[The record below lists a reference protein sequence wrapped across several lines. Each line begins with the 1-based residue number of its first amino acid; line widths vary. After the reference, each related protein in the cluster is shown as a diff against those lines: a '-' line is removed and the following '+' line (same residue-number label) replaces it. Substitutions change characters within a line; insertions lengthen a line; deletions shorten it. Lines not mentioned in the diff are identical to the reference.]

1 MSDPYSWSQL
11 VAATNSR
18 ATFFELLHVPRG
30 SLAERAGNL
39 KRLHRVPGLLPG
51 LQTSQEDRNLLVSP
65 RLRRGCHPGGRFL
78 LWSGSVKDER
88 FAGRKVV
95 ELVIKI
101 GDGKAKGPGDMASD
115 VNRFLS
121 HIHRDQ

>member
-1 MSDPYSWSQL
+1 MRKGFLCGVY
-11 VAATNSR
+11 
-18 ATFFELLHVPRG
+18 
-30 SLAERAGNL
+30 
-39 KRLHRVPGLLPG
+39 
-51 LQTSQEDRNLLVSP
+51 LLVVLIAFSP
-65 RLRRGCHPGGRFL
+65 FGCGNGETIKIGTIKIGINAPLTGDIPKVGEGTKFAAQMWLEDIQAAGGL
-78 LWSGSVKDER
+78 EVGGK
-88 FAGRKVV
+88 KYPV

>member
-1 MSDPYSWSQL
+1 
-11 VAATNSR
+11 
-18 ATFFELLHVPRG
+18 
-30 SLAERAGNL
+30 
-39 KRLHRVPGLLPG
+39 
-51 LQTSQEDRNLLVSP
+51 
-65 RLRRGCHPGGRFL
+65 LRRGCHPGGRFL